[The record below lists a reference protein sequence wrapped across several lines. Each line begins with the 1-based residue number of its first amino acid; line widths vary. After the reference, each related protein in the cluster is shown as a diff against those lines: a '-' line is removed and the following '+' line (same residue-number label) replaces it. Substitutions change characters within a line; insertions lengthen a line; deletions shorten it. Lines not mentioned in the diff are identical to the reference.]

1 MPLMVG
7 HVCTRA
13 YLYIFKLICFHGGNC
28 SLFTGTMYLL
38 QLLIMIA
45 KYKGDIFDKC
55 PIGYNL
61 TETYNRQILIFI
73 DVVLNGTSFPFCNL
87 KRI

>member
-13 YLYIFKLICFHGGNC
+13 YLYFFKLICFHGGNC

-45 KYKGDIFDKC
+45 KYKGEIFDKC

-61 TETYNRQILIFI
+61 TEKYNRQILIFI